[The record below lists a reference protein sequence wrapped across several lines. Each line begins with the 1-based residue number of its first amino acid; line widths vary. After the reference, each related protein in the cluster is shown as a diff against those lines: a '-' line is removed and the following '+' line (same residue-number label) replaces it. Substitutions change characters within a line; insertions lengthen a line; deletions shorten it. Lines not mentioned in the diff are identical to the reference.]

1 MNRLGLS
8 RDHIIWIK
16 TGLPQ
21 KEKTPHRANQIK
33 IKCCI
38 RQIRLGQVRALL
50 FSFPPLPHP
59 PASDSVKF
67 TTAAAHASH
76 NNMLYCCAELSSQ
89 AFVFFDPCERW
100 GTQFFFC
107 TGSRCRLLLDGPAPG
122 WWPLR
127 SSWCHPHRGR
137 TWVRAFS
144 LSFLFCLSNCL
155 PAHSS
160 VRVWPSISFLS
171 LHRHCPGGVKP
182 NDETGFQKMDEA
194 IFGWKHGTSV
204 NWSCIDDQAMHTWP
218 PKCVWVGGACWL
230 PREGWRSEADC
241 PNAILASAFLKP
253 GVVDGHHAPDLWKSA
268 GDRPPCTRTKTQRL
282 CWWMSRGD
290 WKTNSERGEILNKG
304 ECVFM

>member
-1 MNRLGLS
+1 ML
-8 RDHIIWIK
+8 H
-16 TGLPQ
+16 T
-21 KEKTPHRANQIK
+21 ANQI
-33 IKCCI
+33 
-38 RQIRLGQVRALL
+38 RASQ
-50 FSFPPLPHP
+50 SFTFQFPSPPT
-59 PASDSVKF
+59 PADSVKF

-107 TGSRCRLLLDGPAPG
+107 TGSRCRLLLDRPAPG

-144 LSFLFCLSNCL
+144 LSLF
-155 PAHSS
+155 SS
-160 VRVWPSISFLS
+160 VFQTAFPLIPLFQSDHPFPS
-171 LHRHCPGGVKP
+171 CPS
-182 NDETGFQKMDEA
+182 TGTAPVGSNPMMKLGFRKMDEA
-194 IFGWKHGTSV
+194 IFGWKRGTSG

-218 PKCVWVGGACWL
+218 TQCVWVCGTCWL

-268 GDRPPCTRTKTQRL
+268 GDRPPCSRTKTQRL